1 VSSAAFA
8 IEVNHRRTAAVLRRA
23 LDVTVSL
30 AVLFVTLPLAL
41 AIAVAIKGDS
51 RGSVF
56 YGCRRIGYRGEPF
69 TMLKFRKMRE
79 SASGPAITA
88 QCDVRFTRVGRVLA
102 RTKLDELPQLL
113 NVLRGDMSLVG
124 PRPEDASFVALHTD
138 AYEAILS
145 VRPGIT
151 GLSQLAFA
159 KESDVLGDD
168 DPIEVYIGR
177 VLPQKVQIDWLYARS
192 RSLATDLRILVW
204 TALAVV
210 LRQDVSVNRV
220 TGALTLRRRRS
231 QRTAA

>member
-41 AIAVAIKGDS
+41 AIAVAIKGGS
-51 RGSVF
+51 R
-56 YGCRRIGYRGEPF
+56 RRPTRGEPF